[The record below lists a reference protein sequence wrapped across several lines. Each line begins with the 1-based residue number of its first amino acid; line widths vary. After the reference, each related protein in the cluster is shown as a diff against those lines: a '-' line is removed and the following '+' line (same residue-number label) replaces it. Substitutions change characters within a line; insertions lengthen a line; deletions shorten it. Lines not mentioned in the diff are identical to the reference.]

1 MNRNRFFFLFF
12 IIAWPALLLTTRCS
26 APEAATTGPVHF
38 DPYAAPYPRLSD
50 YAFFTGNPERLQAND
65 GVLPYELITPLFTD
79 YAYKARFVWMPD
91 SVQATVDG
99 EGNVQFPDNTVLI
112 KNFYYPADFSRP
124 DADWDLIETR
134 LLLRRAGRWDAYTY
148 VWNEEQTDAELNLV
162 GDIRPVSW
170 TDEAGAKHEIQYVV
184 PNKNQCKSCHNRKNT
199 FQPIGP
205 KVRNLNRPVT
215 YADGSVANQLA
226 RWQAAGLLAAGEYAA
241 QFQPVAAW
249 NDPGR
254 DLEARALAYLD
265 VNCGHCH
272 HPDGPAHTT
281 GLFLTVDYVEDPVR
295 LGFCKSP
302 VAAGRGSG
310 NRKFGIA
317 PGRPDSSIL
326 VYRMEADDPG
336 VMMPEIGR
344 VIPHAEGIELV
355 RAWIAGLEGD
365 CQ

>member
-1 MNRNRFFFLFF
+1 MTRN
-12 IIAWPALLLTTRCS
+12 LLLFLLFAGATSLILLHTRCS
-26 APEAATTGPVHF
+26 APAAASGPVRF
-38 DPYAAPYPRLSD
+38 DPEAAPYPRLSD
-50 YAFFTGNPERLQAND
+50 YAFFAGRGEDLLANE
-65 GVLPYELITPLFTD
+65 GVLPYELITPLVTD
-79 YAYKARFVWMPD
+79 YAHKVRFGWMPN
-91 SVQATVDG
+91 SVQATVDE
-99 EGNVQFPDNTVLI
+99 EGAIQFPDNTVLI
-112 KNFYYPADFSRP
+112 KNFYYPADFSKP
-124 DADWDLIETR
+124 EAEWDMVETR
-134 LLLRRAGRWDAYTY
+134 LLFRREGKWDAYTY
-148 VWNEEQTDAELNLV
+148 TWNEEQTDAELNLV
-162 GDIRPVSW
+162 GNIRPVRW
-170 TDEAGAKHEIQYVV
+170 TDETGEAREIQYVV

-205 KVRNLNRPVT
+205 KVRNLNKT
-215 YADGSVANQLA
+215 IAYNDGAANQLE
-226 RWQAAGLLAAGEYAA
+226 RWQAAGFLAAGDFTA
-241 QFQPVAAW
+241 QFKPVAAW
-249 NDPGR
+249 DDPGL

-272 HPDGPAHTT
+272 HPEGPAHTT

-326 VYRMEADDPG
+326 VYRMEAGDPG
-336 VMMPEIGR
+336 IMMPEIGR
-344 VIPHAEGIELV
+344 VIPHTEGIELV